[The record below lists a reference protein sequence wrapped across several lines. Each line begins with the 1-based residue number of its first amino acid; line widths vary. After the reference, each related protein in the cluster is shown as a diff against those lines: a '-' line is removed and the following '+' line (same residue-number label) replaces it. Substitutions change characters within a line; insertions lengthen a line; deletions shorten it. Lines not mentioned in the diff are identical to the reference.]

1 MPSLLVVDDETY
13 IRMLYKKEF
22 ESDGY
27 EVFLASDADEAMIAM
42 SRHQP
47 NLIILDIELEK
58 SSGLELLNR
67 LRQEYRDCGII
78 LNSAYSTYK
87 SDFQSWLADAYIMK
101 SSDLGPL
108 KDKVKDLLREGKCG
122 KHQL

>member
-1 MPSLLVVDDETY
+1 MPKLLVVDDETF

-27 EVFLASDADEAMIAM
+27 EVSLASNTDEALNMM
-42 SRHQP
+42 ETQQP
-47 NLIILDIELEK
+47 ELVILDIELGNE
-58 SSGLELLNR
+58 SGLALLNR
-67 LRQEYRDCGII
+67 LRQKYRDCAII

-101 SSDLGPL
+101 SSDLDPL
-108 KDKVKDLLREGKCG
+108 KDKVKTLLAGDACG
-122 KHQL
+122 RRK